1 MEKSKL
7 VKALNVFS
15 LSLMIVLVCISLS
28 LLIQFSRSGSS
39 KISKSLESKDY
50 RKEFVAIKLVQVFNS
65 ISSVD
70 AFSKPLE
77 IGHWYFVSKITG
89 VAFPVIWRLSN
100 FSTPHFEIAASRVFP
115 NIEYEKEQKSIRI
128 NGKNF
133 DSTFVDVE
141 VLVLRDGE
149 IVLLSQMDLDG
160 KIVATIQ

>member
-7 VKALNVFS
+7 VKGLNIFSFS
-15 LSLMIVLVCISLS
+15 LMLVLLFIGFFLLS
-28 LLIQFSRSGSS
+28 QAYRSDSS

-50 RKEFVAIKLVQVFNS
+50 RREFVAIKLVQVFDS
-65 ISSVD
+65 INSVD
-70 AFSKPLE
+70 AFGKPLE

-100 FSTPHFEIAASRVFP
+100 FSTPHFEIAASNIFP
-115 NIEYEKEQKSIRI
+115 NIEYEKEQRSIRI

-133 DSTFVDVE
+133 DSLPVDVE

-149 IVLLSQMDLDG
+149 VVLLSQMDPDG
-160 KIVATIQ
+160 KIVVTIQ